1 MVFFPNCVL
10 TVFTFK
16 SRINQISFSLSSV
29 TVTPFQGTSS
39 DELTTDSTVWVMIV
53 APLLT
58 IIFISVVATLL
69 FLFFRRRKCKIILHH
84 VLRYI
89 LNTKI
94 DSIRKMIFI
103 LISSNMHAHFPVLVL
118 LMFDKMS
125 LCYCDIVC
133 GYSYFQI

>member
-1 MVFFPNCVL
+1 M
-10 TVFTFK
+10 FTFK

-29 TVTPFQGTSS
+29 TVIPYQGTSS
-39 DELTTDSTVWVMIV
+39 DELTTDSIVWVMIV

-89 LNTKI
+89 KNTKI
-94 DSIRKMIFI
+94 DSIKKKMILT